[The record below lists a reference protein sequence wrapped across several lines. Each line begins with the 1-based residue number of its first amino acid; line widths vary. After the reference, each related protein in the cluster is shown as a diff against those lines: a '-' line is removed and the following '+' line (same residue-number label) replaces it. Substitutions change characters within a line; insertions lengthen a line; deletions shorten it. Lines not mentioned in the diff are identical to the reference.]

1 MTKNSPPPW
10 TPQQERFG
18 SVVVRWMT
26 RINVWLF
33 RASGGRLGSSFRYGA
48 PVCLVTTI
56 GRRSGQPRTIA
67 LIYRAEGDDIVLV
80 ASKGGMSHH
89 PMWYLN
95 MEANPACE
103 VQIGPETRKMHA
115 KRATGDEKQAL
126 WPRLNALYPE
136 YDDYQARTTRDI
148 PVLILSPR

>member
-1 MTKNSPPPW
+1 MTRKSAPPW

-33 RASGGRLGSSFRYGA
+33 RASSGRLGSRFRYGA

-56 GRRSGQPRTIA
+56 GRRSGEPRTIA
-67 LIYRAEGDDIVLV
+67 LIYLADGEDIVLV
-80 ASKGGMSHH
+80 ASKGGMSQH

-95 MEANPACE
+95 LEANPACE
-103 VQIGPETRKMHA
+103 VQLGAEMRKMHSR
-115 KRATGDEKQAL
+115 RASGDEKQAL